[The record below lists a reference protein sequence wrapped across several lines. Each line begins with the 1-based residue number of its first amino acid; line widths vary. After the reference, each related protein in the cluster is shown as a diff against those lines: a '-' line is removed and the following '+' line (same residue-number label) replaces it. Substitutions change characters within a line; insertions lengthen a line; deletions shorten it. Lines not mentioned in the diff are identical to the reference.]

1 MSEATEYSDFF
12 YSAPDGLRL
21 HARIYGSEY
30 RRSAVPVICLA
41 GLSRN
46 AGDFHELALHLSQ
59 HRQNPRMVVAFD
71 YRGRGRSEY
80 AKDWRQYDVLVETGD
95 LVAGLTALDIEH
107 AHFIGTSRGGLII
120 HVLAAMRPG
129 ALKSAVL
136 NDVGPV
142 VSGEGLAQ
150 IRTYLE
156 RTPKPRDWPEA
167 VQIQK
172 MVQGESFPALTDED
186 WERSVRAHYIERDG
200 RLVRDFDPKLIKTVT
215 SVDLSQPLPQ
225 LWPQFLG
232 LTRIPMLSI
241 RGENSKLL
249 SADTMD
255 EMKALHPHMKT
266 ITVKGQG
273 HAPFLETG
281 GLQEKIAGF
290 FGAADR
296 H

>member
-1 MSEATEYSDFF
+1 MNDANEYSDFF
-12 YSAPDGLRL
+12 YSSIDGLRL
-21 HARIYGSEY
+21 HARVYGAEH
-30 RRSAVPVICLA
+30 RRRALPVICLH

-46 AGDFHELALHLSQ
+46 ARDFHELALYLSQ
-59 HRQNPRMVVAFD
+59 HPQNPRMVISFD
-71 YRGRGRSEY
+71 YRGRGKSQY

-95 LVAGLTALDIEH
+95 IVAGLTALDIEH

-120 HVLAAMRPG
+120 HILAAVRPG
-129 ALKSAVL
+129 ALKSVVL
-136 NDVGPV
+136 NDIGPV

-156 RTPKPRDWPEA
+156 RTPKPKDWEEA

-172 MVQGESFPALTDED
+172 MMQGEAFPALTDED
-186 WERSVRAHYIERDG
+186 WERSVRAYYIERDG

-232 LTRIPMLSI
+232 LTRIPLLSI

-249 SADTMD
+249 STDTVEKMR
-255 EMKALHPHMKT
+255 ALHPWMKT
-266 ITVKGQG
+266 LTIKGQG
-273 HAPFLETG
+273 HPPLLETG
-281 GLQEKIAGF
+281 GLPERISGF
-290 FGAADR
+290 LGSADR